1 MTQEAPQSSY
11 EEAYVDVNGARV
23 HYLHAGIGPPMLLI
37 HGLVGS
43 SENWRN
49 NIAALAQNASVY
61 AIDLVN
67 NGKSQRI
74 DGLDVSLRATANR
87 IVAIMDALGL
97 AAADIV
103 AHSHG
108 GSVALMLAALYPT
121 RVHRLILFAPAN
133 PYSRASDR
141 MVRVYSSPFG
151 IVLGRLIP
159 YFPAPVQRLALG
171 EVYGSP
177 DRVADHSLQEIVDG
191 LRCPATLR
199 HVLSI
204 IRCWFSEMDRLR
216 YALRRVARTPTI
228 LLVWGDHDGTVS
240 LASGVRLKRKLRAK
254 LIVVPGGLHTVF
266 EERPEEANQIMLD
279 WFARHPLTA
288 LLGPAGHVSLV
299 SRPRR
304 VSRIA
309 AKSTAA
315 PAMRSLSPEPSGD

>member
-23 HYLHAGIGPPMLLI
+23 HYLHAGTGPPMLLM

-49 NIAALAQNASVY
+49 NISALAQNASVY

-67 NGKSQRI
+67 MGKSQRI
-74 DGLDVSLRATANR
+74 DGLDVSLRATAHR

-108 GSVALMLAALYPT
+108 GSVALMLAALYPA
-121 RVHRLILFAPAN
+121 RVRRLILFAPAN
-133 PYSRASDR
+133 PYSRSSDR

-151 IVLGRLIP
+151 IVLGRMIP

-171 EVYGSP
+171 EGYASP

-216 YALRRVARTPTI
+216 YALRRVTRIPI

-240 LASGVRLKRKLRAK
+240 LASGVRLKRKLHAK
-254 LIVVPGGLHTVF
+254 LLVVPGGGHTVF
-266 EERPEEANQIMLD
+266 EERPEEANQIMLE
-279 WFARHPLTA
+279 WFAHHPLATPSVA
-288 LLGPAGHVSLV
+288 HTGLA
-299 SRPRR
+299 RPRR
-304 VSRIA
+304 VSRFA
-309 AKSTAA
+309 AKTHTA
-315 PAMRSLSPEPSGD
+315 PPMRRLSPETSGD

>member
-1 MTQEAPQSSY
+1 
-11 EEAYVDVNGARV
+11 
-23 HYLHAGIGPPMLLI
+23 MLLI

-74 DGLDVSLRATANR
+74 HGLDVSLRATANR
-87 IVAIMDALGL
+87 IIAIMDALGL

-108 GSVALMLAALYPT
+108 VSVALMLAALYPA
-121 RVHRLILFAPAN
+121 RVRRLILFAPAN
-133 PYSRASDR
+133 PYSRSSDR

-216 YALRRVARTPTI
+216 YALRRVSADPYEI
-228 LLVWGDHDGTVS
+228 LLVWGDRRQYREPRLGRPAETQITREAHCRAGRPPHGLRGKARGSEPDY
-240 LASGVRLKRKLRAK
+240 AGVVRAPSI
-254 LIVVPGGLHTVF
+254 LPTA
-266 EERPEEANQIMLD
+266 RTRRSRQPR
-279 WFARHPLTA
+279 FAAAQSIPNRRENHHRT
-288 LLGPAGHVSLV
+288 GH
-299 SRPRR
+299 
-304 VSRIA
+304 
-309 AKSTAA
+309 AKSI
-315 PAMRSLSPEPSGD
+315 P

>member
-11 EEAYVDVNGARV
+11 EEAYVYVNGARV
-23 HYLHAGIGPPMLLI
+23 HYLQAGTGPPMLLV

-49 NIAALAQNASVY
+49 NIAALALNASVY

-67 NGKSQRI
+67 MGKSQRI
-74 DGLDVSLRATANR
+74 DGLDSSLRATAHR

-97 AAADIV
+97 PAADIV

-108 GSVALMLAALYPT
+108 GAVALMLTALYPS
-121 RVHRLILFAPAN
+121 RVRRLILFAPAN
-133 PYSRASDR
+133 PYSRSSDR

-159 YFPAPVQRLALG
+159 YFPASVQRLALG
-171 EVYGSP
+171 EGYGSP

-191 LRCPATLR
+191 LRSPATLR

-216 YALRRVARTPTI
+216 YALRRVARIPI

-240 LASGVRLKRKLRAK
+240 LASGIRLKRKLRVK
-254 LIVVPGGLHTVF
+254 LIVVPGGGHTVF
-266 EERPEEANQIMLD
+266 EEKPEEANQIMME
-279 WFARHPLTA
+279 WFARHPFA
-288 LLGPAGHVSLV
+288 APSASHVSLI

-304 VSRIA
+304 ASRFA
-309 AKSTAA
+309 AKTRTA
-315 PAMRSLSPEPSGD
+315 PAMRRLSPEASGD

>member
-1 MTQEAPQSSY
+1 MMQEAPQSSY

-23 HYLHAGIGPPMLLI
+23 HYLHAGTGPPMLLI

-49 NIAALAQNASVY
+49 NIATLARNASVY

-67 NGKSQRI
+67 MGKSQRI
-74 DGLDVSLRATANR
+74 DGLDSGLRATAHR

-121 RVHRLILFAPAN
+121 RVRRLILFAPAN

-171 EVYGSP
+171 EGYGSP

-191 LRCPATLR
+191 LRSPATLR

-216 YALRRVARTPTI
+216 YALRRVTRTPI

-240 LASGVRLKRKLRAK
+240 LASGIRLKRKLRTK
-254 LIVVPGGLHTVF
+254 LIVVPGGGHTVF
-266 EERPEEANQIMLD
+266 EERPEEANQIMLE
-279 WFARHPLTA
+279 WLARHPLA
-288 LLGPAGHVSLV
+288 APLASAAHVSLA

-304 VSRIA
+304 VSRFA
-309 AKSTAA
+309 AKARTT
-315 PAMRSLSPEPSGD
+315 PAIRRLSPETSGD